1 MVLSAGLLGAYYSAQ
16 TNLRLANAAAP
27 QLSGASTGKPQGSGP
42 AKPDI
47 LPPWDLRGEVAAL
60 ETLKRSVLASGEFFD
75 SKFGEFASLDTGQ
88 DEKTL
93 FAMYQGL
100 KRLQSLASPASDKAT
115 SDTDRAFWNRRF
127 QEGVVQLGSYF
138 EDMTLEGVSVLK
150 GEELSKAESTL
161 AISRG
166 QSTYHTGIVHT
177 GAFDAEVAGFTGP
190 VAFDITVRKNGVDTV
205 VAIDLADMGA
215 TTRSLDNVA
224 AHINTELEAAGML
237 TRFER
242 VKIGE
247 ENEFGI
253 VQGDDYGFKIAGILT
268 EKVSFAP
275 SGGGA
280 AVYMAG
286 LSGTG
291 ETASGQLTKF
301 VDLAGGATS
310 EYTRRLEADPTVTET
325 TGEDGETDT
334 SKAEN
339 PLEIRAMARGA
350 DGGIFVVGQTSAA
363 VDGQT
368 LKGEQD
374 LVLMRYDSTGKK
386 LWSRVLGAGESAS
399 GAAITVDSSGNVIV
413 AGSVTGELSGTNKVG
428 GSDSLVVKYSADGVE
443 QWTRRFGGTAD
454 DRASSVSVG
463 ADGTVYV
470 GGQANSSIGGVSN
483 TGGTDG
489 YLRAID
495 TNGNTLYTRAAGTGA
510 GTQEVKATAMASDGG
525 LVVATEQEGR
535 AVLTKYAA
543 GDDGTGAP
551 VWTLDLGDMDSGR
564 IGGLAVD
571 ESGAIYLSGA
581 AGAGFAP
588 SAPVTANAGGR
599 DAMLVKITDGP
610 AASVAYTTFLGSA
623 DDNSASAVS
632 VAGGKVYL
640 TGKTSDALPGAQ
652 QDGARN
658 AFAASLDAATGAL
671 DWVQQVSGRGGLSEG
686 AAIVVDP
693 AGDNALSKLGL
704 PSGALNYSDSRL
716 VTDRSALRA
725 GDHFYVSLDGGRKK
739 KITIES
745 DDTMRSL
752 TFKLNAVFLLDA
764 TADVR
769 RASSGDM
776 LRITP
781 KEGVTVEFSSGQS
794 GEDALSGLGL
804 PIGAVTGKASL
815 VGKGDDD
822 TTSDAPKIFA
832 LELPSRLDISTKE
845 GALAASEALTEAMNK
860 IQRAYRELTA
870 DPALKELLAG
880 PKAGKRGGTVPA
892 YLTAQLA
899 NYSAGL
905 ERLSSGGGGS
915 TLGLF

>member
-1 MVLSAGLLGAYYSAQ
+1 MLFSAGLLGAYYSAQ
-16 TNLRLANAAAP
+16 TNLRLANSAAP
-27 QLSGASTGKPQGSGP
+27 QLSGASTGTPQGQGA
-42 AKPDI
+42 AKPEV
-47 LPPWDLRGEVAAL
+47 LPPWDPRGEVAAL
-60 ETLKRSVLASGEFFD
+60 ETLKGSVLASGQFFD

-100 KRLQSLASPASDKAT
+100 KRLQSLATPASDKTA
-115 SDTDRAFWNRRF
+115 SETDRNFWNRRF
-127 QEGVVQLGSYF
+127 QEGVAQLGSYF
-138 EDMTLEGVSVLK
+138 EDTALEGVTVLK
-150 GEELSKAESTL
+150 GEDLSKAESTL

-166 QSTYHTGIVHT
+166 QSIYHTGTLHS
-177 GAFDAEVAGFTGP
+177 GAFDAEVANFTGN
-190 VAFDITVRKNGVDTV
+190 VAFDVTVRKNGVDTV
-205 VAIDLADMGA
+205 IGIDLADMGA
-215 TTRSLDNVA
+215 TARSLDNVA
-224 AHINTELEAAGML
+224 AHINSQLEAAGML

-242 VKIGE
+242 VKVGE
-247 ENEFGI
+247 KNEFGI
-253 VQGDDYGFKIAGILT
+253 VEGDDYGFKITGILT
-268 EKVSFAP
+268 EKVSFTP
-275 SGGGA
+275 VGGSA

-301 VDLAGGATS
+301 VDLAGGATAAFA
-310 EYTRRLEADPTVTET
+310 RRIEADPTVTET
-325 TGEDGETDT
+325 TGEDGETST

-339 PLEIRAMARGA
+339 PLEIKAMARGA
-350 DGGIFVVGQTSAA
+350 DGGIFVVGHTSAA
-363 VDGQT
+363 VDAQT

-374 LVLMRYDSTGKK
+374 LVLMRYDSNGKK

-399 GAAITVDSSGNVIV
+399 GAAVTVDGSGNVIV
-413 AGSVTGELSGTNKVG
+413 AGSVTGELSGTNKAG
-428 GSDSLVVKYSADGVE
+428 GADSLVVKYSADGVE

-454 DRASSVSVG
+454 DRAQSISAG
-463 ADGTVYV
+463 ADGTVYI
-470 GGQANSSIGGVSN
+470 GGQANSAIGGVAN

-495 TNGNTLYTRAAGTGA
+495 ADGNTLYTRAAGSGA
-510 GTQEVKATAMASDGG
+510 GTQQVKATAIASDGG
-525 LVVATEQEGR
+525 LIVATEEEGR

-571 ESGAIYLSGA
+571 ETGAIYLSGA

-588 SAPVTANAGGR
+588 SAPVTGNAGGR
-599 DAMLVKITDGP
+599 DAVLVKINDGP
-610 AASVAYTTFLGSA
+610 AASVGFTTFLGSA
-623 DDNSASAVS
+623 EGNSAAGVS

-640 TGKTSDALPGAQ
+640 TGKTSGALPGAQ
-652 QDGARN
+652 QSGSRN
-658 AFAASLDAATGAL
+658 AFAASLDATTGAL

-704 PSGALNYSDSRL
+704 PSGSLSYSDSRL

-725 GDHFYVSLDGGRKK
+725 GDHFYVSVDDGRKK
-739 KITIES
+739 KITIETG
-745 DDTMRSL
+745 DTMRSL
-752 TFKLNAVFLLDA
+752 TFKLNAVFVLDA
-764 TADVR
+764 SADVR
-769 RASSGDM
+769 RAATGDM

-781 KEGVTVEFSSGQS
+781 KEGVRIEFSPGKA
-794 GEDALSGLGL
+794 GEDALGGLGL
-804 PIGAVTGKASL
+804 PVGAVTGKASL
-815 VGKGDDD
+815 LDKNED
-822 TTSDAPKIFA
+822 TTSDAPKVFA
-832 LELPSRLDISTKE
+832 LELPSRMDISTKD
-845 GALAASEALTEAMNK
+845 GALAASEALTEALSK
-860 IQRAYRELTA
+860 IQRAYRELTI
-870 DPALKELLAG
+870 DPALQDLLAG

-892 YLTAQLA
+892 YLSAQIA

-905 ERLSSGGGGS
+905 ERLQSGGGGG